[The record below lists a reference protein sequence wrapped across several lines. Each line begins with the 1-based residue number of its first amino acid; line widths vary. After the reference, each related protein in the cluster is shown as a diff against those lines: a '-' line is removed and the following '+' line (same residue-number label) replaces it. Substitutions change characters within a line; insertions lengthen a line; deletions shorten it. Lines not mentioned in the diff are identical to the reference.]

1 MGKSLSDSNTTRSNV
16 SHRKIY
22 SDLPLSLSIHPI
34 TQDLTALNDIDAVKQ
49 SVKNLVVTNFTE
61 RLFAPQLGSN
71 ITGLLFEPADLY
83 TALTIKDEVKRVLS
97 EHEPRVNNVFVQVE
111 DESDRNAYLISIS
124 FNVIFSDQRVDT
136 NFYLERTR

>member
-16 SHRKIY
+16 SQRKIY
-22 SDLPLSLSIHPI
+22 SDLPLSLSIHPV

>member
-22 SDLPLSLSIHPI
+22 SDLPLSLSIHPV